1 MITNMKSVFI
11 IATILYF
18 TTGNCK
24 RPSIITLT
32 NTTPN
37 QIIAIQPLDNY
48 NEKELISIQDEI
60 RRFYNKKVIFLEPID
75 IPTTFYNPIV
85 KKYSADSIINLL
97 SKLHNDTIVEIVGIT
112 HQAIYTVKENKR
124 GRYYDESMFG
134 MGYLPGNSCV
144 ISDNRFWINDAEIFN
159 YRLRNVI
166 LHEIGH
172 NAGLPHCPDKKCL
185 MSDMNGD
192 VSTLDY
198 GVYDYCE
205 KCKRKLKRNN

>member
-1 MITNMKSVFI
+1 MKSAFI
-11 IATILYF
+11 IATLLYF

-24 RPSIITLT
+24 RHPIIFLS
-32 NTTPN
+32 NTAPN

-48 NEKELISIQDEI
+48 SEKELFSVLEEI
-60 RRFYNKKVIFLEPID
+60 RWFYNKKVILLEPID
-75 IPTTFYNPIV
+75 IPITFYNPIV

-112 HQAIYTVKENKR
+112 HKPIYTVKEDKH
-124 GRYYDESMFG
+124 GPYYDESMFG

-144 ISDNRFWINDAEIFN
+144 ISDNRFWINDSKIFN

-185 MSDMNGD
+185 MSKMSGD
-192 VSTLDY
+192 FSTLSY
-198 GVYDYCE
+198 GVYDFCE
-205 KCKRKLKRNN
+205 KCKKKLSR